1 MPKVTTSKGTKTFK
15 SVSAAK
21 TYAKKTRGKVSR
33 AKGKKYTR

>member
-1 MPKVTTSKGTKTFK
+1 MPKVTTSKGTRVFK

-21 TYAKKTRGKVSR
+21 KHAKKSGGKVSL